1 MTKTY
6 EEIEIETKTVKKKL
20 TAITCDWCDGAIPL
34 VVRDCSSDIDIET
47 DISFHEIH
55 LCGNEYSCGDVWEV
69 EDLCLACGR
78 KLKQLLLDA
87 GIKVSEYDW

>member
-6 EEIEIETKTVKKKL
+6 EEIETKTVKKKL
-20 TAITCDWCDGAIPL
+20 TAITCDWCGCEIPL
-34 VVRDCSSDIDIET
+34 VVRECACKINTET
-47 DISFHEIH
+47 NINFHENH
-55 LCGNEYSCGDVWEV
+55 PCRNDSFGDVWEV

>member
-6 EEIEIETKTVKKKL
+6 EEIMTTTVKKKL
-20 TAITCDWCDGAIPL
+20 TAITCDWCGGVIPL
-34 VVRDCSSDIDIET
+34 VVRDCSSYIDTET
-47 DISFHEIH
+47 DISFHETH
-55 LCGNEYSCGDVWEV
+55 LCGNEYSFCDVWEV

-87 GIKVSEYDW
+87 GIKVSEYD